1 MEGGCGVA
9 DQLAASAQP
18 PCARG
23 GARQPGSINR
33 GVLQI
38 RPGAPNGT
46 KVGVRRGLG
55 APHRRRPAR
64 GCSWSAAPRL
74 AGSSTPPEQEAAVE
88 ITARKS
94 RGGALLHPHTHTE
107 LPCSSASGHA
117 PRQGVGRVSASPILR
132 SESIAVLSCTNAKP
146 TPRQLSAPVDCKP
159 AALHPI
165 TTPCRREIDRPVW
178 AMIVRFA
185 FQHRRLSDEANL
197 RCLIALNLLKEE
209 KCLLA

>member
-9 DQLAASAQP
+9 DQLAASALP

-64 GCSWSAAPRL
+64 GCSWSAAPKL
-74 AGSSTPPEQEAAVE
+74 AGFSTQSRIINTPEQEAAVE

-94 RGGALLHPHTHTE
+94 RRGALLHPHGT
-107 LPCSSASGHA
+107 
-117 PRQGVGRVSASPILR
+117 
-132 SESIAVLSCTNAKP
+132 AVLFG
-146 TPRQLSAPVDCKP
+146 
-159 AALHPI
+159 
-165 TTPCRREIDRPVW
+165 
-178 AMIVRFA
+178 VRSRA
-185 FQHRRLSDEANL
+185 STRCLEGVRLSDSPARSEHRGSQLQKRKISTAVVGTCGLHTSSLASHHCALQTRN
-197 RCLIALNLLKEE
+197 RSACLGDDCPFRISTSTVVK
-209 KCLLA
+209 

>member
-33 GVLQI
+33 GVLHI

-94 RGGALLHPHTHTE
+94 RGGALLHPHT
-107 LPCSSASGHA
+107 LR
-117 PRQGVGRVSASPILR
+117 RQVTRLDKVSAGCPPLR
-132 SESIAVLSCTNAKP
+132 FSDQRASRFSAAETQNLPHGSCRHLWTANQQPCIPSLRLADAKSIGLFG
-146 TPRQLSAPVDCKP
+146 R
-159 AALHPI
+159 
-165 TTPCRREIDRPVW
+165 
-178 AMIVRFA
+178 
-185 FQHRRLSDEANL
+185 
-197 RCLIALNLLKEE
+197 
-209 KCLLA
+209 

>member
-18 PCARG
+18 PCAWG
-23 GARQPGSINR
+23 GARQLGSINR

-74 AGSSTPPEQEAAVE
+74 AGSSTAPEQEAAVE

-117 PRQGVGRVSASPILR
+117 PRQGVGRVSASDSPIREHRGSQLQKRKTYPTAVVGTCGLQTSSLASHHYALQTRNR
-132 SESIAVLSCTNAKP
+132 SACLGD
-146 TPRQLSAPVDCKP
+146 DCPFRISTSTFVK
-159 AALHPI
+159 
-165 TTPCRREIDRPVW
+165 
-178 AMIVRFA
+178 
-185 FQHRRLSDEANL
+185 
-197 RCLIALNLLKEE
+197 
-209 KCLLA
+209 